1 MAAFNGKF
9 QYSGNGTEGDCRVE
23 FDAEKFTLSP
33 DSAPPLVFD
42 LGDLEAVIAA
52 DYEIKLS
59 LYTGNT
65 LVLRQFGKPYETL
78 THDLLEAYRKRTLQ
92 CLLLEDMEEV
102 QRFTGSF
109 ELALRRESPRSGPA
123 EIRLFKS
130 NLAVLPNASQAFQ
143 WRLADVDSIRFDSA
157 AYEVNLQSGDDRLK
171 IARLAKRTEEFVT
184 RTKDAISQLASASM
198 QALHAALPFLNPE
211 QLQNANTIM
220 REGRSASLAK
230 LAAISP
236 KIPGALAANA
246 VDADLKPYYDQLVSR
261 TAAGLQYAGFKLI
274 RAEED
279 DAAESQ
285 SADEDADIGNAPDA
299 DQAGPQTLYWFFFP
313 FAAKPGSSEPA
324 NLVAWEA
331 SSRSGRATYFFH
343 LVDPQD
349 AAQLRDSALVDA
361 AIQRLNRALG
371 VLNFRRRPIYV
382 SDDVLEGNPQFHR
395 YAIAARRIPEVRE
408 LRKKFIGR
416 AIHSS
421 LEAWQDQVASIVGGA
436 NAS

>member
-9 QYSGNGTEGDCRVE
+9 QYSGNGTDGSCRVE
-23 FDAEKFTLSP
+23 FDAEKFTLTP

-42 LGDLEAVIAA
+42 LGDLDAVLAA
-52 DYEIKLS
+52 DYELKLP

-78 THDLLEAYRKRTLQ
+78 AHDLLEAYRKRTLQ

-102 QRFTGSF
+102 QRFTGTF
-109 ELALRRESPRSGPA
+109 ELALRGESPRSGPA

-130 NLAVLPNASQAFQ
+130 NLAVMPNASQAFQ
-143 WRLADVDSIRFDSA
+143 WRLADIDSVHFDPS
-157 AYEVNLQSGDDRLK
+157 AYEINLQSGDDRLK

-220 REGRSASLAK
+220 REGRSAPLAK

-236 KIPGALAANA
+236 TIPGALAANA
-246 VDADLKPYYDQLVSR
+246 VDADLKPYYDQLVSH

-274 RAEED
+274 RPEED
-279 DAAESQ
+279 DAAESP
-285 SADEDADIGNAPDA
+285 SAGDDADISNAPDA

-313 FAAKPGSSEPA
+313 FAANAGGSEPA

-331 SSRSGRATYFFH
+331 SSRSGRATYFFR
-343 LVDPQD
+343 LVDP
-349 AAQLRDSALVDA
+349 ASGAQLRDPAVVDA

-395 YAIAARRIPEVRE
+395 YAIAARRIPEVSE

-421 LEAWQDQVASIVGGA
+421 LDAWQEQVASILA
-436 NAS
+436 KAAS